1 VLQTLHIQ
9 KLALIECAELSF
21 GPGLNVLTG
30 ETGAGKS
37 MIVDAVGLVLGGRA
51 SPDLVRTGADSAL
64 VEAVFE
70 LPTNEGAQQ
79 ALEQMGLPVGE
90 NLVLSREIHRNGRS
104 ASRIN
109 GRLANLGMLQKL
121 AQHLVDMHG
130 QYEHQS
136 LLRPSTQLLA
146 LDTFAGPELWA
157 TRSTYHQLYL
167 RLRQLDERLQEL
179 AGDARDR
186 ARRLDLLR
194 YEVNELERAALRSGE
209 DQELSQ
215 RQRLMANRARLA
227 ESATGALHFL
237 YGGRESAA
245 GLLAASRAALSQ
257 GGRYDPALS
266 RLANTVEQLGYQVEA
281 VIEDLRIYCRGLE
294 FDPSAAQEVEARLD
308 QLAKLKRKYG
318 DTVEEMLAYGARA
331 LQEMARLESAE
342 ELAAQVETER
352 SHAKGLAARAAQ
364 ELSTLRRSAAGAL
377 DRLLEDELA
386 EVGMAGTKFGTS
398 FGYQE
403 HPDGLEVEG
412 SSLAAGPWGTD
423 QVEFTLSPNPGE
435 PLRGLAKAA
444 SGGELSRVMLALR
457 TVLARADQVPTLIFD
472 EIDAGIGGRTAVAV
486 ADKLARLADDRQVLC
501 VTHLAHIAA
510 RASRHLLVEKHVE
523 DNRTSSRLAILTE
536 AERPAELARMLGIEY
551 AGPGAEHAR
560 ELLLRGRQVM

>member
-1 VLQTLHIQ
+1 MLQNLHIQ
-9 KLALIECAELSF
+9 KLALIDHAELSF

-37 MIVDAVGLVLGGRA
+37 MIVDAVSLVLGGRA
-51 SPDLVRTGADSAL
+51 SPDLVRTGAESAL
-64 VEAVFE
+64 VEALFE
-70 LPTNEGAQQ
+70 LQANEAARQ
-79 ALEQMGLPVGE
+79 ALEQLGLPAGE
-90 NLVLSREIHRNGRS
+90 NLVLSREVHRNGRS

-146 LDTFAGPELWA
+146 LDTFGGPELA
-157 TRSTYHQLYL
+157 DVRAGYHQLYL
-167 RLRQLDERLQEL
+167 RLRQLEERLQEL

-194 YEVNELERAALRSGE
+194 YEVDELERAALRSGE
-209 DQELSQ
+209 DRELAD

-237 YGGRESAA
+237 YGGQAA
-245 GLLAASRAALSQ
+245 AASLLGAARAALSQ
-257 GGRYDPALS
+257 GGRYDPALA
-266 RLANTVEQLGYQVEA
+266 RLANTVEQVGYQVEA
-281 VIEDLRIYCRGLE
+281 IIEDLRGYCRGLE
-294 FDPSAAQEVEARLD
+294 FDPSSAQQVEARLD
-308 QLAKLKRKYG
+308 LLARLKRKYG
-318 DTVEEMLAYGARA
+318 DTVDDMLAYGARA
-331 LQEMARLESAE
+331 LQEMTRLEGAE
-342 ELAAQVETER
+342 ELAVQVEAER
-352 SHAKGLAARAAQ
+352 SGVRRLAALAAQ
-364 ELSTLRRSAAGAL
+364 ELSVRRRNAAAAL
-377 DRLLEDELA
+377 DRLLEVELA
-386 EVGMAGTKFGTS
+386 EVGMAGTRFATA

-403 HPDGLEVEG
+403 HADGLEVDG
-412 SSLAAGPWGTD
+412 SGLAAGPWGTD

-435 PLRGLAKAA
+435 PLRGLAKVA

-472 EIDAGIGGRTAVAV
+472 EIDAGIGGRTAAAV
-486 ADKLARLADDRQVLC
+486 ADKLACLAEDRQVLC

-510 RASRHLLVEKHVE
+510 RAGRHLLVEKHVE
-523 DNRTSSRLAILTE
+523 DNRTSSRLVVLKE
-536 AERPAELARMLGIEY
+536 AERPAELARMLGVEY
-551 AGPGAEHAR
+551 AGAGAEHAR
-560 ELLLRGRQVM
+560 ELLMRGRQIM